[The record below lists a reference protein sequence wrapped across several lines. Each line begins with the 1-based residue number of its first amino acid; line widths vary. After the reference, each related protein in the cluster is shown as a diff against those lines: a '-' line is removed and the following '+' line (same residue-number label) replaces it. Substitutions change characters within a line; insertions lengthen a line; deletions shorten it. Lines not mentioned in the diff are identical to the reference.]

1 MMREE
6 GDEGFNTDKLGQI
19 RGQNDMMF
27 PEPWRMKGGQKC
39 GWGL

>member
-19 RGQNDMMF
+19 RGQNDMML
-27 PEPWRMKGGQKC
+27 PEPGKVKRGHPLGSE
-39 GWGL
+39 